1 MDFISNI
8 MINAI
13 TGKKNAKAAQA
24 FALLFLSFAVTYTIY
39 IRTKRKINRKKEM
52 VEVFESMIY

>member
-1 MDFISNI
+1 

-13 TGKKNAKAAQA
+13 TGNKNANAAQA

-39 IRTKRKINRKKEM
+39 IRTKRKINRKKEI
-52 VEVFESMIY
+52 VEVFESIIY